1 MRRRQL
7 TWILP
12 MALTLSCCAPVSAA
26 DKSAKHAL
34 RGAGLTTCK
43 SFVAA
48 YAKKGPRAHVYF
60 GWIDGYIS
68 GLNEMSSGTYDRAP
82 WQSTELL
89 AEVVRRACT
98 KAPGSYFFAELRAV
112 VAAMADQTL
121 AHAQEKKILEM
132 GDDRA
137 LVHPAVDV
145 VHRRPGN
152 LDSPAP
158 RLALRVETGKGR
170 QQRWVDVDDRARKG
184 AEEGG
189 VQDAHEAGEE
199 HQLDAVL
206 LEHPDVRGLG
216 LVVEA
221 RPIAARRHVHGRHAG
236 APGALERRRL
246 GSVRQHHRHL
256 RP

>member
-1 MRRRQL
+1 MRRRLL

-48 YAKKGPRAHVYF
+48 YAQKGPRAHVYF

-68 GLNEMSSGTYDRAP
+68 GLNEMSSGTFDRAP

-137 LVHPAVDV
+137 LVYPDTI
-145 VHRRPGN
+145 RRAQTKLKTLGHY
-152 LDSPAP
+152 D
-158 RLALRVETGKGR
+158 
-170 QQRWVDVDDRARKG
+170 G
-184 AEEGG
+184 A
-189 VQDAHEAGEE
+189 A
-199 HQLDAVL
+199 
-206 LEHPDVRGLG
+206 
-216 LVVEA
+216 
-221 RPIAARRHVHGRHAG
+221 HGRFDKRTQAAIVKFQKAKG
-236 APGALERRRL
+236 IRINGLPGPITLWALLIE
-246 GSVRQHHRHL
+246 Q
-256 RP
+256 